1 MKNDETRP
9 AFPFVRPE
17 TTDQESG
24 PPMPP
29 PAGSDWDK
37 FLLERGAS
45 STPAIDL
52 AMLKAGDRLAVDTK
66 NTRYELVWLA
76 DGSVYLST
84 NRTDR
89 PSGQVQVI
97 GCAMGRVGP
106 VKPGVLFCGGNLEYL
121 SADSELRFRTT
132 TIRALAMLGSSAQSA

>member
-9 AFPFVRPE
+9 AFPFVRTEPS
-17 TTDQESG
+17 DLESG

-29 PAGSDWDK
+29 PVGSEWDK
-37 FLLERGAS
+37 FLSEHGAS
-45 STPAIDL
+45 DTPAVDL
-52 AMLKAGDRLAVDTK
+52 SRLKVGDRLAVDTK

-84 NRTDR
+84 NRADR
-89 PSGQVQVI
+89 PSGQVQVL

-121 SADSELRFRTT
+121 SAESDLRFRTT
-132 TIRALAMLGSSAQSA
+132 TIRALAMLNRSAS